1 MQKLAAKLVSENDW
15 IILFVTTAENKV
27 LLLHNG
33 THSLS
38 CGGFFKEHLGM
49 FNGKGGGKDQSAQAG
64 FASSDDALGFFQF
77 ATEEI
82 KRTWR

>member
-1 MQKLAAKLVSENDW
+1 MA
-15 IILFVTTAENKV
+15 
-27 LLLHNG
+27 

-64 FASSDDALGFFQF
+64 FTSSEDALGFFQF

-82 KRTWR
+82 KEGRQNRD